1 MNTAA
6 GTSRLLVLRMD
17 PAQSLE
23 LFKIGG
29 SILAGGLG
37 LKLFDSLTSRW
48 RRKRQEPV
56 ELTAKIID
64 DGDRFREMLLEE
76 VKSLRAEKDAAIEK
90 CHKAQLDCAQTM
102 YENTTLRARL
112 TRKDEQNHALQSQI
126 IGLGA
131 VPVIMTGASGRGEG
145 AD

>member
-1 MNTAA
+1 MNAIT
-6 GTSRLLVLRMD
+6 GTNRLLILRMD

-23 LFKIGG
+23 LFKVGG

-37 LKLFDSLTSRW
+37 LKLWDSITSRW
-48 RRKRQEPV
+48 RKKRLEPV

-90 CHKAQLDCAQTM
+90 CHKAELGCAQTA
-102 YENTTLRARL
+102 YENTTLRSRL
-112 TRKDEQNHALQSQI
+112 TRKDEQCKALQSQLI
-126 IGLGA
+126 SLHV
-131 VPVIMTGASGRGEG
+131 VPVILTGVDGRGEG
-145 AD
+145 SV